1 MFLLLIIWGGGLY
14 FGPLFLPQKVQREGF
29 ASKATSS
36 IWERMGKKKDMGTL
50 GQGA

>member
-1 MFLLLIIWGGGLY
+1 MFLLLIIWGGRPIFWASFFTPEGSE
-14 FGPLFLPQKVQREGF
+14 GGF